1 MGSYCES
8 LRGEGGVTTLL
19 QGYGH
24 YVAGAALQ
32 PMPAHVQH
40 HAKRALLDWMGAL
53 IAGSDLPTAD
63 LLRNAYADELVRGSA
78 ESAPCSI
85 AGTTLKAKLRAA
97 AFLNGTLSHLA
108 EYDDIYRDGAYHPAS
123 PTISPAFALTEAH
136 GLGRNALLKA
146 ITAGYEVST
155 RIGSAVQPS
164 HYKYFHTTGT
174 AGVFGAAAAC
184 SALLQLNETQA
195 SHAMATAG
203 TFASGLQ
210 QAFRSDAMTKP
221 MHGGHA
227 AEVGLSAALAAAAG
241 MTGTLDLLEGE
252 AGFGAAMSD
261 GANWADA
268 LNGLGTD
275 FNITRMTFK
284 NHGCCGHTFP
294 AIDGAAALQAKHGFT
309 FGEIKTIR
317 ISGYRAS
324 SEVCHYRHPKSA
336 FEAKFSLAYTV
347 AAHLVLGRVREQAF
361 KVASLTNRDIY
372 SLEDKIMV
380 TIDDSCTKVFPKKRS
395 ANVEIELKNGE
406 IFTIHQATRHGDPD
420 DPLTDIELL
429 DKFFELTE
437 SRIGRANSEALSKAI
452 LGETDVPVL
461 TLSTYWKLM

>member
-1 MGSYCES
+1 M
-8 LRGEGGVTTLL
+8 TALL
-19 QGYGH
+19 HGYGA
-24 YVAGAALQ
+24 YVAGSARQTLASEIE
-32 PMPAHVQH
+32 H

-53 IAGSDLPTAD
+53 IAGSELATAD
-63 LLRNAYADELVRGSA
+63 LLRQAYADELV
-78 ESAPCSI
+78 EDAPCSI
-85 AGTTLKAKLRAA
+85 VGTHLKTKLRAA

-123 PTISPAFALTEAH
+123 PTISPAYALAEAR
-136 GLGRNALLKA
+136 GLSRNALLRA

-184 SALLQLNETQA
+184 AAILQLDQLQA
-195 SHAMATAG
+195 CHAMATAG

-241 MTGTLDLLEGE
+241 MTGTPDLLEGD

-268 LNGLGTD
+268 LDGLGAN

-294 AIDGAAALQAKHGFT
+294 AIDGAAALLAKHEFA
-309 FGEIKTIR
+309 FEEIKAIR
-317 ISGYRAS
+317 IAGYRAS
-324 SEVCHYRHPKSA
+324 AEVCHYRHPRSA
-336 FEAKFSLAYTV
+336 FEAKFSLTYTV
-347 AAHLVLGRVREQAF
+347 AARLVLGRVREKAF
-361 KVASLTNRDIY
+361 MTDSLKNKDIY
-372 SLEDKIMV
+372 ALEDKTTV
-380 TIDDSCTKVFPKKRS
+380 AIDDACANAFPNKRS
-395 ANVEIELKNGE
+395 ANIEIELNNGKV
-406 IFTIHQATRHGDPD
+406 FSIHQETRHGDPD
-420 DPLTDIELL
+420 DPLTDEELL

-437 SRIGRANSEALSKAI
+437 SRIGKAKSESLSRAI
-452 LGETDVPVL
+452 LGSMDLPVSA
-461 TLSTYWKLM
+461 LSAYWRKI